1 MKIAMRKLVGALGLA
16 TVVATSVTASFSAVA
31 ADNRP
36 FIVGVT
42 MPKTGAAAQYGP
54 LIENGMRVA
63 ITHINAEGGIAGRKV
78 QLEIRDSAT
87 NPQRAVLAAKELV
100 EEAKVDFLFPEIVSG
115 LALAV
120 LPYSTE
126 RKMLTITNASAPQ
139 IGDAKQYPYS
149 FQLGDLANK
158 RAPAMATAMKKLGG
172 KRVGILVST
181 NPGNIATGEQLQAE
195 LPTKYGLQVASY
207 KTYDGNAKDL
217 TAQLQALKD
226 AGADIIAFDAAI
238 RDSIRAV
245 MTSLQTLGWNV
256 KIICG
261 VAPIAGDLKELVP
274 ASVQSQFYALNYRV
288 GTRAGTPKPELAQ
301 FITELKKAGP
311 INNIAFSAIARDIL
325 YMVKYSYDKAA
336 KEKGSTSADNVKA
349 VLEGL
354 GTAKDFPAGYSLV
367 LGNPRYNAGDHS
379 TANVDYSK
387 LWGLIRAS
395 TPVDGQY
402 EGEELVAE

>member
-1 MKIAMRKLVGALGLA
+1 MKPVLKKLASAAG
-16 TVVATSVTASFSAVA
+16 VAAVASISFAAIA

-36 FIVGVT
+36 FVVGVT
-42 MPKTGAAAQYGP
+42 IPKSGAAAQFGP
-54 LIENGMRVA
+54 LVENGMRVA
-63 ITHINAEGGIAGRKV
+63 MTHINEEGGILGRKV
-78 QLEIRDSAT
+78 TLEVRDSGS

-120 LPYSTE
+120 LPYTTE
-126 RKMLTITNASAPQ
+126 KKMVTITNASAPQ

-149 FQLGDLANK
+149 FQFGDLANR
-158 RAPAMATAMKKLGG
+158 RAPAMASAMKKLGG

-195 LPTKYGLQVASY
+195 LPSKFGMQVAGY
-207 KTYDGNAKDL
+207 RTYEGSAKDL

-226 AGADIIAFDAAI
+226 GGADIIAFDAAI

-256 KIICG
+256 KVVCG
-261 VAPIAGDLKELVP
+261 VAPLSGDLKELVP
-274 ASVQSQFYALNYRV
+274 APMAANFYAINYRV
-288 GTRAGTPKPELAQ
+288 GTRSGPSRPELVQ
-301 FITELKKAGP
+301 FINELKKAGP
-311 INNIAFSAIARDIL
+311 INNIAFPAIARDIL

-336 KEKGSTSADNVKA
+336 KEKGSASADNVKA

-354 GTAKDFPAGYSLV
+354 GTAKDYPARYSLV
-367 LGNPRYNAGDHS
+367 LGNPRYNAGDH
-379 TANVDYSK
+379 TAANVDYSK
-387 LWGLIRAS
+387 LWGLVRTS

-402 EGEELVAE
+402 EGEDLVSE

>member
-1 MKIAMRKLVGALGLA
+1 MKPVLKKLAGALG
-16 TVVATSVTASFSAVA
+16 VAAVASISFGAVA

-36 FIVGVT
+36 FVVGVT
-42 MPKTGAAAQYGP
+42 IPKSGAAAQFGP
-54 LIENGMRVA
+54 LVENGMRVA
-63 ITHINAEGGIAGRKV
+63 ITHINEEGGILGRKV
-78 QLEIRDSAT
+78 TLEVRDSGS

-120 LPYSTE
+120 LPYTTE
-126 RKMLTITNASAPQ
+126 KKMITITNASAPQ

-149 FQLGDLANK
+149 FQFGDLANR
-158 RAPAMATAMKKLGG
+158 RAPAMASAMKKLGG

-195 LPTKYGLQVASY
+195 LPSKFGMQVAGY
-207 KTYDGNAKDL
+207 RTYEGSAKDL

-226 AGADIIAFDAAI
+226 GGADIIAFDAAI

-256 KIICG
+256 KVVCG
-261 VAPIAGDLKELVP
+261 VAPLSGDLKELVP
-274 ASVQSQFYALNYRV
+274 APMAANFHAINYRV
-288 GTRAGTPKPELAQ
+288 GTRSGPNRPELVQ
-301 FITELKKAGP
+301 FINELKKAGP
-311 INNIAFSAIARDIL
+311 INNIAFPAIARDIL

-336 KEKGSTSADNVKA
+336 KEKGSASADNVKA

-354 GTAKDFPAGYSLV
+354 GTAKDYPARYSLV
-367 LGNPRYNAGDHS
+367 LGNPRYNAGDH
-379 TANVDYSK
+379 TAANVDYSK
-387 LWGLIRAS
+387 LWGLVRTS

-402 EGEELVAE
+402 EGEDLVSE

>member
-1 MKIAMRKLVGALGLA
+1 MKFALKRLTGALC
-16 TVVATSVTASFSAVA
+16 VAAVASISLGAVA

-42 MPKTGAAAQYGP
+42 IPKSGAAAQFGP
-54 LIENGMRVA
+54 LVENGMRVA
-63 ITHINAEGGIAGRKV
+63 ITHINEEGGILGRKV
-78 QLEIRDSAT
+78 TLEVRDSGS

-120 LPYSTE
+120 LPYTTE
-126 RKMLTITNASAPQ
+126 KKMLTITNASAPQ

-149 FQLGDLANK
+149 FQFGDLANR
-158 RAPAMATAMKKLGG
+158 RAPAMASAMKKLGG

-195 LPTKYGLQVASY
+195 LPTKFGMQVAGY
-207 KTYDGNAKDL
+207 RTYEGSAKDL

-226 AGADIIAFDAAI
+226 GGADIIAFDAAI

-256 KIICG
+256 KVVCG
-261 VAPIAGDLKELVP
+261 VAPLSGDLKELVP
-274 ASVQSQFYALNYRV
+274 APVAANFHAINYRV
-288 GTRAGTPKPELAQ
+288 GTRSGPNRPELVQ
-301 FITELKKAGP
+301 FINELKKAGP
-311 INNIAFSAIARDIL
+311 INNIAFPAIARDIL
-325 YMVKYSYDKAA
+325 YMVKYGYDKAA
-336 KEKGSTSADNVKA
+336 KEKGSASADNVKA

-354 GTAKDFPAGYSLV
+354 GTAKDYPARYSLV
-367 LGNPRYNAGDHS
+367 LGNPRYNAGDH
-379 TANVDYSK
+379 TAANVDYSK
-387 LWGLIRAS
+387 LWGLVRTS

-402 EGEELVAE
+402 EGEDLVSE

>member
-1 MKIAMRKLVGALGLA
+1 MKITVRKLAGAIG
-16 TVVATSVTASFSAVA
+16 VAAALTASFGIHA

-36 FIVGVT
+36 FVVGAT
-42 MPKTGAAAQYGP
+42 IPKTGPAAQYGP
-54 LIENGMRVA
+54 LVENGMRVA
-63 ITHINAEGGIAGRKV
+63 VAHINAEGGIAGRKV
-78 QLEIRDSAT
+78 TLEIRDSAT

-100 EEAKVDFLFPEIVSG
+100 EEAKVDYLFPEIVSG

-120 LPYSTE
+120 LPYTTE
-126 RKMLTITNASAPQ
+126 KKMITITNASAPQ

-158 RAPAMATAMKKLGG
+158 RAPAMAAAMKKLGG

-181 NPGNIATGEQLQAE
+181 NPGNIATGEQLQSE
-195 LPTKYGLQVASY
+195 LPAKHGMQVAGY
-207 KTYDGNAKDL
+207 RTYDGNAKDL

-256 KIICG
+256 KVVCG

-274 ASVQSQFYALNYRV
+274 AAVAGQFNAINYRV
-288 GTRAGTPKPELAQ
+288 GTRTPGAVKPELAQ

-311 INNIAFSAIARDIL
+311 ISNIAFPAIARDIL

-336 KEKGSTSADNVKA
+336 KAPGGATPDNVKA
-349 VLEGL
+349 ALESI
-354 GTAKDFPAGYSLV
+354 GTAKDFPARYSLV
-367 LGNPRYNAGDHS
+367 LGNPNYTAADH
-379 TANVDYSK
+379 TTNNVDYSK
-387 LWGLIRAS
+387 LWGLIRTS

-402 EGEELVAE
+402 EGEELAAQ

>member
-1 MKIAMRKLVGALGLA
+1 MKFALKKLTGALC
-16 TVVATSVTASFSAVA
+16 VAAVASISLGAVA

-42 MPKTGAAAQYGP
+42 IPKSGAAAQFGP
-54 LIENGMRVA
+54 LVENGMRVA
-63 ITHINAEGGIAGRKV
+63 ITHINEEGGILGRKV
-78 QLEIRDSAT
+78 TLEVRDSGS

-120 LPYSTE
+120 LPYTTE
-126 RKMLTITNASAPQ
+126 KKMLTITNASAPQ

-149 FQLGDLANK
+149 FQFGDLANR
-158 RAPAMATAMKKLGG
+158 RAPAMASAMKKLGG

-195 LPTKYGLQVASY
+195 LPTKFGMQVAGY
-207 KTYDGNAKDL
+207 RTYEGSAKDL

-226 AGADIIAFDAAI
+226 GGADIIAFDAAI

-256 KIICG
+256 KVVCG
-261 VAPIAGDLKELVP
+261 VAPLSGDLKELVP
-274 ASVQSQFYALNYRV
+274 APVAANFHAINYRV
-288 GTRAGTPKPELAQ
+288 GTRSGPNRPELVQ
-301 FITELKKAGP
+301 FINELKKAGP
-311 INNIAFSAIARDIL
+311 INNIAFPAIARDIL
-325 YMVKYSYDKAA
+325 YMVKYGYDKAA
-336 KEKGSTSADNVKA
+336 KEKGSASADNVKA

-354 GTAKDFPAGYSLV
+354 GTAKDYPARYSLV
-367 LGNPRYNAGDHS
+367 LGNPRYNAGDH
-379 TANVDYSK
+379 TAANVDYSK
-387 LWGLIRAS
+387 LWGLVRTS

-402 EGEELVAE
+402 EGEDLVSE